1 MDKWG
6 NGSVIILSQKQK
18 KRTKN
23 LTTELQTFKKPNID
37 IKLHVSSTVDASQFV
52 VKYRTDVSAYIKK
65 KIAFWGMPT
74 KELLMDLVCCAT
86 LV

>member
-18 KRTKN
+18 KGTKN
-23 LTTELQTFKKPNID
+23 LITELQTFKKPNID

-65 KIAFWGMPT
+65 R
-74 KELLMDLVCCAT
+74 
-86 LV
+86 